1 LDRHF
6 HRGIV
11 YVRSDTMDDYDY
23 EKTAVQELKAWK
35 KTVQRKQPL
44 LGMLARQL
52 QTRINRAIPERVH
65 AAITTAIKQMT
76 RAVCLGAEFTTP
88 KVVESAS
95 LRERETKVDARIKFY
110 ARTAA
115 AEGAVTGAGGILLGL
130 ADFPLW
136 LTVKMKMLFEV
147 AALYG
152 HDVKDFRERIY
163 LLYIFEITFS
173 KQGRRREIYEI
184 LRDWDNYV
192 KDLPNDINSFDW
204 RTFQQEYRDYIDLA
218 KLLQLVPGIG
228 APIGAVVNLR
238 LTKKLGRMAKNAYR
252 LRFLNT

>member
-1 LDRHF
+1 
-6 HRGIV
+6 
-11 YVRSDTMDDYDY
+11 MDEYQ
-23 EKTAVQELKAWK
+23 KTAAEELKSWK
-35 KTVQRKQPL
+35 KSMQRKQPL

-52 QTRINRAIPERVH
+52 QTRINRVIPEKVH
-65 AAITTAIKQMT
+65 AAITEAIKQMT
-76 RAVCLGAEFTTP
+76 RAVCFGAEFTTP
-88 KVVESAS
+88 KVLTSGS
-95 LRERETKVDARIKFY
+95 LQERETKVDACIKFY

-152 HDVKDFRERIY
+152 HDVKDYRERVY

-173 KQGRRREIYEI
+173 KQGRRREIYSV
-184 LRDWDNYV
+184 LKDWDNYA
-192 KDLPNDINSFDW
+192 KDLPEDINKFDW

-252 LRFLNT
+252 LRRSEFPV